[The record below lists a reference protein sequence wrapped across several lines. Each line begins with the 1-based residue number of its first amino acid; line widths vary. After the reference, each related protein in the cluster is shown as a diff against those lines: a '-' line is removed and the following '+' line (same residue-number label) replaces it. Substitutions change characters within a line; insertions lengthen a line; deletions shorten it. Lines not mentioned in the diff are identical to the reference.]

1 MKSLENR
8 VAIITG
14 AGRGLGRADALVLA
28 REGASLAL
36 ADIRESVHDTK
47 NEIVKAGGTA
57 RSYVFDLRS
66 NEDIQ
71 SFVQNVKE
79 EFGRIDILI
88 NNAANVTNI
97 APITKMQDEKWQMDV
112 DINLTAVYQLCKAV
126 LPIMKEQQWGRIIGM
141 ASVAGTLG
149 GFGQAGY
156 SATKMGTI
164 GLMKTLALE
173 GARYGITANAIV
185 PGIINTELAKEQRES
200 NFEMSERMRKRIAM
214 GRFGEPEDIS
224 ELIGFLVSE
233 RAGYITGQAITVAGG
248 LDLFTF

>member
-1 MKSLENR
+1 MKTLENR

-14 AGRGLGRADALVLA
+14 AGRGLGKNDAMVLA
-28 REGASLAL
+28 REGATLAL
-36 ADIRESVHDTK
+36 ADIRDSVHNTK
-47 NEIVKAGGTA
+47 QEIEDAGGRA
-57 RSYVFDLRS
+57 SSYVFDLRS
-66 NEDIQ
+66 TEGIR
-71 SFVQNVKE
+71 SFVKNVKE

-97 APITKMQDEKWQMDV
+97 APITKMDDEKWQLDV
-112 DINLTAVYQLCKAV
+112 DVNLTAVYQLSKEV
-126 LPIMKEQQWGRIIGM
+126 LPIMKEQNGGRIIGM

-149 GFGQAGY
+149 GYGQAGY

-185 PGIINTELAKEQRES
+185 PGIINTELAKEQREV
-200 NFEMSERMRKRIAM
+200 NFQMSERMRKRIAM
-214 GRFGEPEDIS
+214 ERFGEPDDIS
-224 ELIGFLVSE
+224 ELIAFLVSE
-233 RAGYITGQAITVAGG
+233 RAGYITGQAITIAGG